1 MRKGRVMRYAHD
13 RQNFSWALQLT
24 FMKRNK
30 ISMAFAT
37 VSPIG
42 LTSRHC
48 PPVPLSYERERD
60 VLFTSFFP
68 FRSVPTVLPV
78 KMPRTRKRNIP
89 SYWDFTRLHKV
100 NNCASIWHY
109 QTCNCE
115 IYVWLN
121 HGPTVPFTSP
131 LLWIPTPFGISGGN
145 PTAIGGGAAGYNP
158 WLWGKV
164 WGLTWGLEA
173 GLPLHCWRAWICL
186 RPSSW
191 IRDIVSNSCIDRAS
205 NPAP

>member
-1 MRKGRVMRYAHD
+1 MRKGCVMRYAHD

-42 LTSRHC
+42 LTSKHC
-48 PPVPLSYERERD
+48 PPVPLSYEREMCYSL
-60 VLFTSFFP
+60 LFFL
-68 FRSVPTVLPV
+68 FRVFQQFYQL
-78 KMPRTRKRNIP
+78 KCQEATRKRNIP

-121 HGPTVPFTSP
+121 HGPTVPFTRP

-145 PTAIGGGAAGYNP
+145 PTAIGGGAAVYNP